1 MISFVWSAKNKF
13 WAGRG
18 GSENYTAGQM
28 RELKRRGIP
37 TRIITIGLVEDDGR
51 DGFPDLNFLAL
62 DTKEE
67 LAQLDDT
74 LVYVTYPLNVPTK
87 RQPYAILHCPLQASG
102 KVDTQFDLSGI
113 DDVHV
118 LAPSKFAA
126 KLWGRTLR
134 MRASRIPAV
143 HPFAEPCFSEV
154 ARPKRNENEPL
165 KILFAGRLT
174 PDKGIY
180 TLLTALHMPSMQ
192 NLNYKLTVTDA
203 ASDTVHGELI
213 LPMLH
218 SHPLVDVVPARKTP
232 QEMAQLVAEHDVV
245 LMPSSN
251 IFWQEIFGN
260 VSVEAQHAGSRVVA
274 SNAGG
279 IPETD
284 CGGLVL
290 IKPDDP
296 QALANG
302 INKAAYLGPLTE
314 AERMYA
320 CTKFTV
326 TQSVNK
332 LLAIMQA
339 DEQHAQH
346 RLLQLQNPLLLQKQG
361 TLVREQLDLAVN
373 TISQFGSRLA
383 GDNKLAQ
390 RNTGDA

>member
-28 RELKRRGIP
+28 RELQRRGIP
-37 TRIITIGLVEDDGR
+37 TRLITIGLGEDDGR

-67 LAQLDDT
+67 LAALDDT
-74 LVYVTYPLNVPTK
+74 LVYVTYPLDVDTK
-87 RQPYAILHCPLQASG
+87 RQSYAILHCPMQTCARPDPL
-102 KVDTQFDLSGI
+102 FDLHGI
-113 DDVHV
+113 DKTHI

-126 KLWGRTLR
+126 KLWGTTLR
-134 MRASRIPAV
+134 MRPSRIPAV
-143 HPFAEPCFSEV
+143 YPFAEPCFSEV
-154 ARPKRNENEPL
+154 ERPERTDAKI

-180 TLLTALHMPSMQ
+180 TLLSALHMEGMQ
-192 NLNYKLTVTDA
+192 NMDYELTVTDA
-203 ASDTVHGELI
+203 ASDSSDGQLI
-213 LPMLH
+213 LPMLQAN
-218 SHPLVDVVPARKTP
+218 PLVNVIPARRTP
-232 QEMAQLVAEHDVV
+232 QEMATLVAAHDIV

-251 IFWQEIFGN
+251 IFWQEIFGI

-284 CGGLVL
+284 CGGLILV
-290 IKPDDP
+290 KPDDP
-296 QALANG
+296 QALASG
-302 INKAAYLGPLTE
+302 IAKAAYLGPLTA

-320 CTKFTV
+320 CTKFTAA
-326 TQSVNK
+326 QSVDK
-332 LLAIMQA
+332 LLAIMAA
-339 DEQHAQH
+339 DEQHNRAAHQI
-346 RLLQLQNPLLLQKQG
+346 QLPLLQKQG
-361 TLVREQLDLAVN
+361 SLVREQLDFAVN

-383 GDNKLAQ
+383 GENE
-390 RNTGDA
+390 RS